1 MRWLAV
7 ILAVLLALGVG
18 IYVLSLAKVISP
30 KAFILNKLENWD
42 LTKELIK
49 TYKIGLKDQA
59 VIQAE
64 TDKLQQVS
72 EELAKKQQEMETLE
86 QQLIKKEK
94 DLEGQALK
102 IEASLA
108 KLQQQEEVLTK
119 DRLEKEALK
128 AEAQL
133 LAEMETTKILAI
145 LNTMPLEKQVG
156 LLAQMDHDT
165 ITNILGSMDP
175 KKAAGILPQVSE
187 IISKGGE

>member
-7 ILAVLLALGVG
+7 ILAILLALGVG
-18 IYVLSLAKVISP
+18 IYVLSLAKVIHP
-30 KAFILNKLENWD
+30 KAFILNKLENWV

-49 TYKIGLKDQA
+49 TYKIGLKDQE

-64 TDKLQQVS
+64 TGKLQQMS
-72 EELAKKQQEMETLE
+72 EELAKKQQEIEVLE
-86 QQLIKKEK
+86 QQLAKKEK

-102 IEASLA
+102 VEVNLA
-108 KLQQQEEVLTK
+108 KLQQKEDVLNK

-133 LAEMETTKILAI
+133 LAEMETAKVLAI

-156 LLAQMDHDT
+156 LLAQMDRDT

-175 KKAAGILPQVSE
+175 KKAASMLPQVSK
-187 IISKGGE
+187 IITKGGE